1 MNGCQE
7 KPKSRPLLARAFGS
21 KKVAA
26 SPGAQL
32 LTTEGD
38 VYQHCFVAVPLKTTN
53 EVDLIKPLTK
63 FFEASSST
71 VCVKV
76 ADLRG
81 AIEAFNRLRSNAC
94 SKQIR
99 DNQLLLASIAEYYDQ
114 LAAFESKLAT
124 LSCPRLEGFRWKD
137 AFESGKSFL
146 GKSHTMEADISLEKT
161 AILFNYGAVLSQ
173 IAASQP
179 LHTDEERKTSAKLFQ
194 QSAGI
199 FAHLK
204 EVIQQTSLKQC
215 TTDLQPDTLA
225 LLSNLMLA
233 QAQESVYTKA
243 YGDKM
248 NPNALVKIAAQTG
261 DFYTEVNKALGFDT
275 AKAPWKKEWLNITA
289 GKAYGYQA
297 IAQLHQAQTAILI
310 PCAKELNLQ
319 HQEVGERLT
328 RLKHATEQLQA
339 MKRHLPPGCLRE
351 QATEIETT
359 YAAALKENK
368 LIYHALEVDFHK
380 LPPLPRA
387 ALVKPMPPSSPLCS
401 GFKDLFSSVVPMN
414 ILVAVQNYDTM
425 KNERLRMEADKLN
438 EQTELMEG
446 IVASLGVSDEASSA
460 LPESVKRHSSE
471 VKKSGGIKELQN
483 KINEMSSLRARNK
496 EILADIEETLNKE
509 KLSDAELRR
518 QLGAKCK
525 RISSAE
531 LVGPFLQEVSNYREA
546 LHSTSAEDKT
556 FKKMFEENRRP
567 IEMLT
572 KSEKELRLLMPARA
586 HRAAEKNPEATSF
599 LLKMLDKAQEI
610 KCERV
615 EILKEIHAK
624 RGTTSVDEILP
635 TLSHSKQ
642 LSHDEMLKEKLN
654 ELCETVKDD
663 VDKSLKKQKL
673 LMKDVEKWSNRFS
686 SVPHSKSPVE
696 RAHVVKSLSHGYD
709 VFQELNRKLPGRIRH
724 YHNLMENLLRLQQK
738 VNDFSFARE
747 TEKEELLRT
756 HQGPVSWPGSGTPAL
771 IPTQLSATQLSYVPS
786 LTATEAFLH
795 ASSAIASA
803 PLLPAQPTPQFNA
816 TVPGNPYQPYAPYG
830 VPPPQLQM
838 QLPQYSQLAASPP
851 PAPPPYH
858 QTYPPHQGAPSPWHG
873 MGYQH

>member
-1 MNGCQE
+1 
-7 KPKSRPLLARAFGS
+7 
-21 KKVAA
+21 
-26 SPGAQL
+26 
-32 LTTEGD
+32 
-38 VYQHCFVAVPLKTTN
+38 
-53 EVDLIKPLTK
+53 
-63 FFEASSST
+63 
-71 VCVKV
+71 
-76 ADLRG
+76 
-81 AIEAFNRLRSNAC
+81 
-94 SKQIR
+94 
-99 DNQLLLASIAEYYDQ
+99 
-114 LAAFESKLAT
+114 
-124 LSCPRLEGFRWKD
+124 
-137 AFESGKSFL
+137 
-146 GKSHTMEADISLEKT
+146 MEADISLEKT

-297 IAQLHQAQTAILI
+297 IAQLHQAQ
-310 PCAKELNLQ
+310 LNLQ

-368 LIYHALEVDFHK
+368 LIDLKVWGNLSVNGAIEGNSV
-380 LPPLPRA
+380 P
-387 ALVKPMPPSSPLCS
+387 
-401 GFKDLFSSVVPMN
+401 DLFSSVVPMN

-446 IVASLGVSDEASSA
+446 LHFSIVASLGVSDEASSA

-471 VKKSGGIKELQN
+471 LNPLLSSMRRFLATP
-483 KINEMSSLRARNK
+483 INL
-496 EILADIEETLNKE
+496 
-509 KLSDAELRR
+509 
-518 QLGAKCK
+518 
-525 RISSAE
+525 
-531 LVGPFLQEVSNYREA
+531 
-546 LHSTSAEDKT
+546 
-556 FKKMFEENRRP
+556 
-567 IEMLT
+567 MLPM
-572 KSEKELRLLMPARA
+572 KELRLLMPARA

-615 EILKEIHAK
+615 EILK
-624 RGTTSVDEILP
+624 
-635 TLSHSKQ
+635 
-642 LSHDEMLKEKLN
+642 
-654 ELCETVKDD
+654 LCETVKDD

-673 LMKDVEKWSNRFS
+673 LMKDVE
-686 SVPHSKSPVE
+686 
-696 RAHVVKSLSHGYD
+696 
-709 VFQELNRKLPGRIRH
+709 H

-738 VNDFSFARE
+738 VNDFSFA
-747 TEKEELLRT
+747 
-756 HQGPVSWPGSGTPAL
+756 P
-771 IPTQLSATQLSYVPS
+771 
-786 LTATEAFLH
+786 
-795 ASSAIASA
+795 SSAIASA